1 MTRTTAF
8 ARGLVLALVGLIA
21 LSGCD
26 FSVYKMPL
34 PGGADVGSNPLVV
47 KAKFSDVLDLVPQ
60 STVKVADVTVGK
72 VTDVSLD
79 GYTAVVTME
88 IRRDVHLPD
97 NTRADIRQT
106 SLLGEKF
113 VSLSAPAGGGGG
125 ELGDN
130 DVITDTGKNP
140 EVEEVLGALSLLLN
154 GGGVA
159 QLKTIAS
166 ELNTTLKGR
175 EGSARSLLTQFRLL
189 MTQLDDNKAAI
200 VTAIESLNRLSISV
214 NKQQGAIDA
223 ALDDLPSAL
232 RSINSQRADL
242 VKMLQALDQL
252 SSVGVRVINAS
263 KTATIDSLQNLT
275 PILSKLVDA
284 GDAFPK
290 SLNVFLTY
298 PFVDE
303 VVGRN
308 PTVARN
314 LHMGDYTN
322 LSIKL
327 DISVPVG
334 GTSGPPITVPTSIS
348 TSLPTIIDPTV
359 ILDDV
364 TRCLQSGD
372 LSSAA
377 CQRVLNS
384 PAALLKLKQECQK
397 PRNKDKAVCQ
407 ELNLLP
413 GGGILTGLPTV
424 IPGLPRP
431 GAGSTTGAS
440 TTVQGPTVQ
449 QLMNLYDPD
458 LVSLLIPGMVAQ

>member
-1 MTRTTAF
+1 MTRAHAL
-8 ARGLVLALVGLIA
+8 ARALVLALVGLVA

-34 PGGADVGSNPLVV
+34 PGGADVGDNPIVI
-47 KAKFSDVLDLVPQ
+47 KARFGDVLDLVPQ

-88 IRRDVHLPD
+88 VNRDVHLPD

-113 VSLSAPAGGGGG
+113 VSLSAPADGGTG
-125 ELGDN
+125 ELEDN
-130 DVITDTGKNP
+130 DVITETGRNP
-140 EVEEVLGALSLLLN
+140 EVEDVLGALSLLLN

-166 ELNTTLKGR
+166 ELNTALKGR

-189 MTQLDDNKAAI
+189 MTQLDDNKGEI
-200 VTAIESLNRLSISV
+200 VTAIASLNRLSISA
-214 NKQQGAIDA
+214 NKQRGAIDA
-223 ALDDLPSAL
+223 ALDDLPAAL
-232 RSINSQRADL
+232 KSLNTQRGDL
-242 VKMLQALDQL
+242 VTMLHALDDL
-252 SSVGVRVINAS
+252 SSVGVRVIKAS
-263 KTATIDSLQNLT
+263 KAATIDSLQNLT
-275 PILSKLVDA
+275 PILSRLVEA

-322 LSIKL
+322 LSVKL
-327 DISVPVG
+327 DLSIPLG
-334 GTSGPPITVPTSIS
+334 GTSAPPITVPTSLS
-348 TSLPTIIDPTV
+348 TSLPTVIDPTV
-359 ILDDV
+359 ILDNV
-364 TRCLQSGD
+364 TKCIQSGD
-372 LSSAA
+372 LSSNA
-377 CQRVLNS
+377 CQKVLGS
-384 PAALLKLKQECQK
+384 PQALLQLKQECKKSENQG
-397 PRNKDKAVCQ
+397 KAVCQ
-407 ELNLLP
+407 ELNVVP
-413 GGGILTGLPTV
+413 DGGLTLPTL

-431 GAGSTTGAS
+431 GAGPTTGA
-440 TTVQGPTVQ
+440 QGPTMR
-449 QLMNLYDPD
+449 QLMDVYDPD
-458 LVSLLIPGMVAQ
+458 LVSLLIPGLVAQ